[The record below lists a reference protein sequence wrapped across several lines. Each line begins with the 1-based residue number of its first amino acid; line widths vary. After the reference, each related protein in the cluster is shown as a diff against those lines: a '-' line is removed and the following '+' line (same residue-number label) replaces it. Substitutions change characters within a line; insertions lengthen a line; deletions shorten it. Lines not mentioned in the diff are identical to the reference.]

1 MSRITDR
8 SLQWSLMALLLAAL
22 AGCAT
27 GPKLVRTE
35 VTSFNEWPTLPAEKT
50 YAFSRTLE
58 YQNSLELKS
67 YEDMVRDEL
76 TLQGFKLAADPAQ
89 ANLVVTLRPSV
100 SGTSVEVRDP
110 WPFDPFWGS
119 YGGFYGPRRF
129 GGFYGGPYW
138 GGYGYG
144 INDYSVEV
152 FKRRLELDIDSRT
165 MVGKRYYEGRVENSA
180 RSPSLPQ
187 VMPVLVRAL
196 FSDFPG
202 NNGQTRRVDVPVQPV
217 RVDKP

>member
-1 MSRITDR
+1 MSRIIDR
-8 SLQWSLMALLLAAL
+8 SLRCASAALLLVAL

-35 VTSFNEWPTLPAEKT
+35 VTSFNEWPTLPADKT
-50 YAFSRTLE
+50 YAFARTLE

-67 YEDMVRDEL
+67 YEDLVRDEL
-76 TLQGFKLAADPAQ
+76 TSRGFKLAADPAE

-100 SGTSVEVRDP
+100 SGTAVEVRDP
-110 WPFDPFWGS
+110 WAFDPLWGP

-138 GGYGYG
+138 GGYGF
-144 INDYSVEV
+144 NDYSVEV

-202 NNGQTRRVDVPVQPV
+202 NNGQTRRIDVPVQPI